1 MESSDSNNA
10 GGGPGRLADR
20 AWLRAMDA
28 YTAGAYAR
36 AEEEFRAAVR
46 LDPGMAD
53 AWLGLHALRCDT
65 SGALLAMHRHRK
77 RFGEQRSRHR
87 RPLSSWYWLGWW
99 VQPVLEDARDLAL
112 AHASHWLDGRHLTE
126 LDTAL
131 AQCPP
136 PGEDPSVRFLHAC
149 RSYLL
154 KDWEQLIRDT
164 DRLLD
169 DPLLGI
175 EAGLF
180 GGMAR
185 VRLDMCAQAQG
196 PLAASLARC
205 RSEQPQR
212 KELRYWLARAYEGAG
227 RSAAALPLYR
237 AVHRADPAFMDTAAR
252 LTAISA
258 EDGLVDALLEGV
270 VGSGPAA
277 GGGTGAGRE
286 AGPVTGFGTDEAY
299 DPAEELG
306 AADGFGAAAGY
317 GVDYETQEDL
327 PVGYTAEPGAGR
339 PVEPGAGFTADYP
352 GEPPAEFPAEFP
364 AGFRGD
370 VAGGLPAGFTMDE
383 GFGPPEGVEEAPGA
397 GQGAGEA
404 VGPQATAGP
413 VPGGP
418 RPGAEGGAGPEPR
431 SGSTVFEGPGTF
443 QGPSGFDG
451 PGGFPGGFEGPGG
464 VEGPAPQ
471 GTGAR
476 TGSGSAAPGESG
488 PAATLFLPGRAV
500 GSQAV
505 PAHRASPDRSGSRQE
520 LDAALDA
527 LERMVGLDPV
537 KRQVRALSAQLRMSR
552 LRAGEG
558 LPVQPPKRHFVFSG
572 PSGTGKTTVARIL
585 GRVFHSLGL
594 LSGNHLVEAQ
604 RADLVGEFLGQTAVK
619 ANELI
624 DSALDGVLFIDEAYS
639 LSNSGYSKGDAYG
652 DEALQVLLKRAE
664 DNRDRLVVI
673 LAGYPE
679 GMNRLLSTNPGLNSR
694 FTTRVD
700 FPSYRPAEL
709 TAIGAALAGRDG
721 DGWDE
726 DATEELSSICGH
738 VVREGWIDDLG
749 NGRFIRTLYEKSCAY
764 RDLRLSLT
772 GGQPSREDL
781 ATLRLPDLVQA
792 YGELI
797 DGRGGGAEA

>member
-1 MESSDSNNA
+1 
-10 GGGPGRLADR
+10 
-20 AWLRAMDA
+20 MDA

-53 AWLGLHALRCDT
+53 AWLGLHALRSDT
-65 SGALLAMHRHRK
+65 SAALLAMYRNQK
-77 RFGEQRSRHR
+77 RFGEQRHRHR

-112 AHASHWLDGRHLTE
+112 AHASHWLDGRHLAE
-126 LDTAL
+126 LDRAL
-131 AQCPP
+131 EQCPAP
-136 PGEDPSVRFLHAC
+136 SEDPSAQFLYAC

-154 KDWEQLIRDT
+154 KDWEQLVRDT

-180 GGMAR
+180 AGMAR
-185 VRLDMCAQAQG
+185 VRLDMCAQAQA

-237 AVHRADPAFMDTAAR
+237 AVHRADPVFMDTAAR
-252 LTAISA
+252 LAAITA
-258 EDGLVDALLEGV
+258 EDALADDLPDGLSDALPGGLSSGLSSGGSS
-270 VGSGPAA
+270 VGGRSA
-277 GGGTGAGRE
+277 GIEDVEPDEADLQDE
-286 AGPVTGFGTDEAY
+286 AGYPATGGFGD
-299 DPAEELG
+299 G
-306 AADGFGAAAGY
+306 ASGFTGG
-317 GVDYETQEDL
+317 
-327 PVGYTAEPGAGR
+327 PGYTE
-339 PVEPGAGFTADYP
+339 EAGFT
-352 GEPPAEFPAEFP
+352 
-364 AGFRGD
+364 
-370 VAGGLPAGFTMDE
+370 
-383 GFGPPEGVEEAPGA
+383 
-397 GQGAGEA
+397 
-404 VGPQATAGP
+404 
-413 VPGGP
+413 
-418 RPGAEGGAGPEPR
+418 
-431 SGSTVFEGPGTF
+431 EGPGF
-443 QGPSGFDG
+443 SDG
-451 PGGFPGGFEGPGG
+451 PGYADGPRFASGPGQG
-464 VEGPAPQ
+464 VPPAPDLAPQ
-471 GTGAR
+471 AAGERSGAP
-476 TGSGSAAPGESG
+476 GGSAAPAPLPVRAEAQPRTVPV
-488 PAATLFLPGRAV
+488 PAAQPVDDER
-500 GSQAV
+500 
-505 PAHRASPDRSGSRQE
+505 E
-520 LDAALDA
+520 LDAALA
-527 LERMVGLDPV
+527 ELSLMVGLEPV

-552 LRAGEG
+552 LRAAQG

-585 GRVFHSLGL
+585 GRVFHALGL
-594 LSGNHLVEAQ
+594 LSGDHLVEAQ

-639 LSNSGYSKGDAYG
+639 LSNSGYTKGDAYG

-679 GMNRLLSTNPGLNSR
+679 GMNRLLATNPGLNSR

-700 FPSYRPAEL
+700 FPSYRPNEL

-726 DATEELSSICGH
+726 DAAEELASICTH
-738 VVREGWIDDLG
+738 VVREGWIDELG

-764 RDLRLSLT
+764 RDLRLSLLREPP
-772 GGQPSREDL
+772 GREDL

-797 DGRGGGAEA
+797 DGRG